1 MEMYKIASKKKYR
14 FTTKKGEISV
24 EQLWSL
30 SLEELNEV
38 AILLDDQ
45 VESSSSKKSF
55 INKVS
60 PVNKVN
66 KNKLEIV
73 VDIIKTK
80 MEEDEARQNLA
91 NKKANNQKIMELIEQ
106 KENENLS
113 KKSITALKAML
124 KEEEVELEED

>member
-45 VESSSSKKSF
+45 VESNSSKKSF

-80 MEEDEARQNLA
+80 MEEEEARQNLA